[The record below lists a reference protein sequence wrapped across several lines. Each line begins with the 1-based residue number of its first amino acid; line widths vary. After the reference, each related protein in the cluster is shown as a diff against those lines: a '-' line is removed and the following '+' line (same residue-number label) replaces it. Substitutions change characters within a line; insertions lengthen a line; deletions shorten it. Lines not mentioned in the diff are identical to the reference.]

1 MKKFYTVKQL
11 AKIIE
16 LPEED
21 IVRAFN
27 KANLKEA
34 DHFKIWR
41 NKLFLS
47 ELGACKLTLA
57 LDRKRQS
64 YLNRFLDKLTEK
76 MIVLT
81 IPQLQRIILQAI
93 SNPALCKH
101 IPGYVT
107 AMVKP

>member
-64 YLNRFLDKLTEK
+64 YLNRFLDKIRGKIFCFTK
-76 MIVLT
+76 
-81 IPQLQRIILQAI
+81 PQLQALMLQVAAH
-93 SNPALCKH
+93 PERCCH
-101 IPGYVT
+101 IPGY
-107 AMVKP
+107 AEAISKA